1 MWVSRE
7 QFPADFRQEEKEK
20 SDFRKEDD
28 KEKREGKVFEHA
40 RLFAHAS
47 RKKVIEG
54 SCEEDFKDGFENPSS
69 SKEFSLLNSFT
80 LPISHSRPPLHASL
94 SLGPHRPC
102 DPFNAATLHFAA
114 IGERGGGED
123 LRGGSGKDG
132 RGIGVA
138 ETERG
143 NGGNNCL
150 SPRSRGARLC
160 PMQGGSRKR
169 WWWLYHREQ

>member
-54 SCEEDFKDGFENPSS
+54 SCEEE
-69 SKEFSLLNSFT
+69 
-80 LPISHSRPPLHASL
+80 
-94 SLGPHRPC
+94 
-102 DPFNAATLHFAA
+102 
-114 IGERGGGED
+114 GERGGGED